1 MIKIYVLEKNNI
13 PFYIGKAKNII
24 RRKHSH
30 TRTYGLDIQLYVID
44 EVKDWKYWECY
55 WIEQFK
61 QWGFKLENKNNG
73 GGGPSSYTEEQKDKM
88 RKPRKEGTGDK
99 ISKTLKERNHSK
111 YYTEEVRQRMR
122 ENLKGSHGGS
132 FTEEHTKN
140 LTKSHRKRSKKVL
153 MYNFQGELV
162 KEWENKGEAV
172 EWVKENNKRAR
183 KQNVNSQIKD
193 CCFGKIKSCWGYI
206 WRYEGDNTPLVPKFK
221 TVYQFDINFKLINE
235 FKSLF
240 QLKEWISKNLPNRN
254 ISGISSLIK
263 KHSQNKIYKVDNNY
277 YSINKEI

>member
-73 GGGPSSYTEEQKDKM
+73 GGGPSSYTEEQKQKM

-111 YYTEEVRQRMR
+111 YYTEEVRQKMSDA
-122 ENLKGSHGGS
+122 LKDKPNP
-132 FTEEHTKN
+132 FTEEHIKN
-140 LTKSHRKRSKKVL
+140 LTESIQKNAKPV
-153 MYNFQGELV
+153 YQFNFQRDLIKV
-162 KEWENKGEAV
+162 WISKGEAANFLK
-172 EWVKENNKRAR
+172 KELNLTS
-183 KQNVNSQIKD
+183 NVVSQIKD
-193 CCFGKIKSCWGYI
+193 CILGRQKTAFGYI
-206 WRYEGDNTPLVPKFK
+206 WSYENITPQYIFNPI
-221 TVYQFDINFKLINE
+221 YQFDL
-235 FKSLF
+235 
-240 QLKEWISKNLPNRN
+240 SKNLINIFNSFKELKLWLKENRGELA
-254 ISGISSLIK
+254 GIDTIATSIK
-263 KHSQNKIYKVDNNY
+263 RESEKRIYKSSNNF
-277 YSINKEI
+277 YSINKTI

>member
-73 GGGPSSYTEEQKDKM
+73 GGGPSSYTEEQKQKM

-111 YYTEEVRQRMR
+111 YYTEEVRQKMSDA
-122 ENLKGSHGGS
+122 LKDKPNP
-132 FTEEHTKN
+132 FTQEHIKN
-140 LTKSHRKRSKKVL
+140 LTESIQKNAKPV
-153 MYNFQGELV
+153 YQFNFQRDLIKV
-162 KEWENKGEAV
+162 WISKGEAANFLK
-172 EWVKENNKRAR
+172 KELNLTS
-183 KQNVNSQIKD
+183 NVVSQIKD
-193 CCFGKIKSCWGYI
+193 CILGRQKTAFGYI
-206 WRYEGDNTPLVPKFK
+206 WSYENITPQYIFNPI
-221 TVYQFDINFKLINE
+221 YQFDL
-235 FKSLF
+235 
-240 QLKEWISKNLPNRN
+240 SKNLINIFNSFKELKLWLKENRGELA
-254 ISGISSLIK
+254 GIDTIATSIK
-263 KHSQNKIYKVDNNY
+263 RESEKRIYKSSNNF
-277 YSINKEI
+277 YSINKTI